1 MASAAALDEKHF
13 TVEELAERLNLS
25 HDTTRRLFI
34 DEPGVLVI
42 SKPFSKYRRSYR
54 TIRVPESVVNR
65 VYARLTTR
73 AA

>member
-1 MASAAALDEKHF
+1 MAIVAAIDEPHF
-13 TVEELAERLNLS
+13 TVDQLAERLNLS
-25 HDTTRRLFI
+25 CDTTRRLFI

-42 SKPFSKYRRSYR
+42 SKPFSKYKRAYR

-65 VYARLTTR
+65 VYSRLTTR